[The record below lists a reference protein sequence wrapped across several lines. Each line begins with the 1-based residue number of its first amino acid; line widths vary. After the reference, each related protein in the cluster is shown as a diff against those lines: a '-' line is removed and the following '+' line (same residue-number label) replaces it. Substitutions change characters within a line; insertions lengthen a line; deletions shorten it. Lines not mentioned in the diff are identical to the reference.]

1 MIDFHNEDCT
11 CDFLSRIKSATIKE
25 EPWRHLIVDDIFC
38 QSCFDKIVQSL
49 SVENTDTF
57 HSFSDDANKKKA
69 MQYMNYTSYDSKA
82 GETITKFR
90 SENHIQQYLESAEY
104 IYSLYPNCRRYD
116 SVYCYPS
123 ISRMSSGVSWPVHDD
138 SREKSITMVVYIHP
152 EENIG
157 TTLYKT
163 ETEYH
168 HTTEWKP
175 NRAKIFCPESQV
187 TWHGYG
193 ADVDNPIMRTTMT
206 WFIQENPLHNKEDLY
221 AKYGSQG
228 DGDNYWKTIFDY
240 ISTKKCVKYFN

>member
-25 EPWRHLIVDDIFC
+25 EPWRHLIVDDLFC
-38 QSCFDKIVQSL
+38 QSCFDKIVDSIDQK
-49 SVENTDTF
+49 NDTF
-57 HSFSDDANKKKA
+57 HTLLRGSVDEGALQYVNNTYEANE
-69 MQYMNYTSYDSKA
+69 
-82 GETITKFR
+82 GEFITKFR
-90 SENHIQQYLESAEY
+90 CDKLIQQWLDCTEY
-104 IYSLYPNCRRYD
+104 VYGLYPNAIKYD

-123 ISRMSSGVSWPVHDD
+123 ITRMSSGVSWPVHDD

-193 ADVDNPIMRTTMT
+193 ADVDTPIMRTTMT
-206 WFIQENPLHNKEDLY
+206 WFIYENPLHNKEDFY

-228 DGDNYWKTIFDY
+228 DGDNYWKKIFDY